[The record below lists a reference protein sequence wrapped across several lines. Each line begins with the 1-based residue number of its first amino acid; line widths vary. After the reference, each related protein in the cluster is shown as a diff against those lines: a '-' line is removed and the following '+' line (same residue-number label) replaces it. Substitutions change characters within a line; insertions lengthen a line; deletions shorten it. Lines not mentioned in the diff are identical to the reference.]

1 MSDQASSPLWPPYDA
16 SRIRGVIYVDE
27 LGPDG
32 TPLQLE
38 LYPVP
43 AEALSLVKPT
53 QVFGISSEELLDAP
67 SEVQYL
73 VMRTWFRLN
82 HQPAP
87 IELIWMASSTRT
99 PYDPRLELNTRFGDP
114 EAKWSENTNRL
125 VLSGSRERLAI
136 EIVNESR
143 IWVQKPPEPRDALRQ
158 SALRAL
164 DGLEAV
170 IRQVQRGR
178 PARDDNH
185 PPELLDDGL
194 ATLDNES
201 REALVAIE
209 DSRQELL
216 AEPPNL
222 EVLRRSAQTIIKLAR
237 TAAAAVG
244 RMASATWSVVREP
257 VKRAIGH
264 VVKDAYDNG
273 PDAAIAHL
281 NALAHK
287 ASEAVMALQ
296 HFLSGL

>member
-1 MSDQASSPLWPPYDA
+1 MSDQASPPLWPPYDA
-16 SRIRGVIYVDE
+16 SRIRGVIHVDE

-43 AEALSLVKPT
+43 AEALSLVRPT

-73 VMRTWFRLN
+73 VMGTWFRLN

-143 IWVQKPPEPRDALRQ
+143 IWVQKPPEPPDALRQ
-158 SALRAL
+158 STLRAL
-164 DGLEAV
+164 DGLEDV
-170 IRQVQRGR
+170 IRQGQLGR

-185 PPELLDDGL
+185 PPELLDDGPV
-194 ATLDNES
+194 TLDNGR
-201 REALVAIE
+201 REALVAIQE
-209 DSRQELL
+209 SRQELL
-216 AEPPNL
+216 SGQPNF

-237 TAAAAVG
+237 IAGDIVG
-244 RMASATWSVVREP
+244 RAAHTAWPVVRK
-257 VKRAIGH
+257 VAGGAAY
-264 VVKDAYDNG
+264 VVAGDAYANG
-273 PDAAIAHL
+273 PDVAIAHVAAL
-281 NALAHK
+281 GHAAVNAA
-287 ASEAVMALQ
+287 MALQ
-296 HFLSGL
+296 ALLGGL

>member
-1 MSDQASSPLWPPYDA
+1 MSDQASPPLWPPYDA
-16 SRIRGVIYVDE
+16 SRIHGIIYVDE

-53 QVFGISSEELLDAP
+53 QVFGISSQELRDAP

-73 VMRTWFRLN
+73 VMKTWFRLN

-87 IELIWMASSTRT
+87 IELIRLATTTRT
-99 PYDPRLELNTRFGDP
+99 PYDPRLELETRFGDP
-114 EAKWSENTNRL
+114 EAKWNENTGRL

-143 IWVQKPPEPRDALRQ
+143 IWLQKPPEPRDARRQ

-170 IRQVQRGR
+170 IRQGQPGR
-178 PARDDNH
+178 PSRDDNH
-185 PPELLDDGL
+185 PPELLDDSP
-194 ATLDNES
+194 ATLDDGS

-209 DSRQELL
+209 DSRRELR
-216 AEPPNL
+216 AERPNF

-237 TAAAAVG
+237 IAAAIVG
-244 RMASATWSVVREP
+244 RTAQAAWGPLALASAY
-257 VKRAIGH
+257 

-273 PDAAIAHL
+273 PDAAIARVV
-281 NALAHK
+281 ALAHK
-287 ASEAVMALQ
+287 ASEAAG
-296 HFLSGL
+296 HYKPS